1 MNHKFKKILV
11 TGGAGFIGSHVVD
24 VMINAGYDVRILD
37 SLEPPTHNGETPAWV
52 NSRAEFVR
60 GDVSKKSDW
69 KKALEGVDAV
79 IHLASYMDYHLD
91 FAKYIRTNVESI
103 GLLFELI
110 VEDNINIKKIIT
122 ASSQSVY
129 GVGKYKCRT
138 HGIIYP
144 DFRLEE
150 DLSNHFW
157 EHKCNK
163 CHSIM
168 EPVEEKEDDL
178 LNPQTPYGISK
189 LASENLIL
197 NLGKR
202 YGIPSVVLRYS
213 IVLGARQSFRHFYSG
228 ALRAFSVFALN
239 GEAIEMNEDAQ
250 QLRDFVDVRD
260 VAEAH
265 LKILEEDLINFE
277 VFNIGSGKGTKVID
291 LAKEV
296 AMNIGIEF
304 NPSLE
309 NRYRVG
315 DCRHSIMN
323 IDKIKSIG
331 WSPKVALRGSVKY
344 YIDWIKQFEDVKKY
358 LHATYDSLRKQH
370 ILQKK

>member
-1 MNHKFKKILV
+1 
-11 TGGAGFIGSHVVD
+11 
-24 VMINAGYDVRILD
+24 
-37 SLEPPTHNGETPAWV
+37 
-52 NSRAEFVR
+52 
-60 GDVSKKSDW
+60 
-69 KKALEGVDAV
+69 
-79 IHLASYMDYHLD
+79 
-91 FAKYIRTNVESI
+91 
-103 GLLFELI
+103 
-110 VEDNINIKKIIT
+110 
-122 ASSQSVY
+122 
-129 GVGKYKCRT
+129 
-138 HGIIYP
+138 
-144 DFRLEE
+144 
-150 DLSNHFW
+150 
-157 EHKCNK
+157 
-163 CHSIM
+163 M